1 MNAKDAGL
9 VGLAMLGIIVT
20 IIGLY
25 LGYLWVGPGSILMLL
40 LALGS
45 LVAGITMTVIS
56 FSAD

>member
-1 MNAKDAGL
+1 MNAKNAGL
-9 VGLAMLGIIVT
+9 VGLALLGIIVT

-25 LGYLWVGPGSILMLL
+25 LGYLWLGSGSILMLL

-45 LVAGITMTVIS
+45 LVAGITMTVIG